1 MELKEITTALYDW
14 ADKDNKRSV
23 LCIAT
28 ERVNETEEGYTL
40 STSTAI
46 NGKKGMIVDA
56 LIDIMQDDKGLAEI
70 IKDAALKYI
79 IEHSSP
85 LAVGVVSVKAGKED
99 DDE

>member
-56 LIDIMQDDKGLAEI
+56 LIDIMQDDKGLAE
-70 IKDAALKYI
+70 YI

-85 LAVGVVSVKAGKED
+85 LAAGVVSVKAGKED